1 MAILCGVNILLFVAM
16 KLFFIMRNK
25 QKRRQLD
32 GMDPEQRRLL
42 EGTFFYAH

>member
-1 MAILCGVNILLFVAM
+1 MAVLCGVNILLFFGM
-16 KLFFIMRNK
+16 KFFFIMRNK

-32 GMDPEQRRLL
+32 AMDPERRRLL